1 LLHSPSPPDGAHF
14 TIGQLSEGK
23 VFVRVGRY
31 EILEIIGKGASG
43 RVARAHDPLIDRIVA
58 IKMLRPEF
66 ARPESRETFLKEARI
81 AGRLTHPSVITLHD
95 IGIEESSSTPYLVME
110 YVDGQP
116 LNRLLAKGSIPYPK
130 ACAWTAEVASALAAA
145 HRTGIIHGDVKPA
158 NILITEAGR
167 VKLTDFGMARLASR
181 DSLDSS
187 LLGTPA
193 YWCPEQ
199 IVGRPQDARSD
210 IFSTGVVL
218 YEMVTGQKPFQG
230 ESLQAICGQIL
241 SANPLELSY
250 LIPSLPAA
258 LDDVVARCLSK
269 NPAERY
275 ASAELLA
282 EALYPIA
289 RKEAPQTAQ
298 LLPPAPAQRRRLL
311 VF

>member
-1 LLHSPSPPDGAHF
+1 M
-14 TIGQLSEGK
+14 
-23 VFVRVGRY
+23 RVGRY

-58 IKMLRPEF
+58 IKLLRPEF
-66 ARPESRETFLKEARI
+66 ARPEAREAFLQEAHV
-81 AGRLTHPSVITLHD
+81 AGRLSHPAVIILHD

-110 YVDGQP
+110 YVDGLP
-116 LNRLLAKGSIPYPK
+116 LHRVLAKGSIPFAK
-130 ACAWTAEVASALAAA
+130 ACGWAAEVASALAAA
-145 HRTGIIHGDVKPA
+145 HRTGVIHGDVKPA
-158 NILITEAGR
+158 NILITETDK

-210 IFSTGVVL
+210 IFSVGVIL
-218 YEMVTGQKPFQG
+218 YEMVAGQQPFQG
-230 ESLQAICGQIL
+230 ESLQALCGQIL
-241 SANPLELSY
+241 SANPLQLSH

-258 LDDVVARCLSK
+258 LDEVVARCLAK
-269 NPAERY
+269 NPAQRFSD
-275 ASAELLA
+275 AQSLA
-282 EALYPIA
+282 EALYPLA
-289 RKEAPQTAQ
+289 RRESQQPAHLP
-298 LLPPAPAQRRRLL
+298 PPAPSLLRRLR